1 MKRANF
7 KSIVNRS
14 LREAVKKHLK
24 SLKELHS
31 KSKGLDEKLQVQPY
45 LHSNEMSLQEKQLL
59 FKLRT
64 YTYDCKANFKNK
76 FQSDIKC
83 INCSDEDTQEHL
95 LRCSI
100 ADGINCSEVKHEDI
114 FGNLKSQVKVVKVMM
129 KIHDRR
135 KLVANNSPLIGSHVH
150 FNPMLGA

>member
-7 KSIVNRS
+7 KSLVNRS

-114 FGNLKSQVKVVKVMM
+114 FGN
-129 KIHDRR
+129 
-135 KLVANNSPLIGSHVH
+135 
-150 FNPMLGA
+150 

>member
-1 MKRANF
+1 MLGCLTAPNKKRLNKPETELAKQLFQVQKLAPLKNDWIKQIEDDLRICDISLTEAEITVMKRANF
-7 KSIVNRS
+7 KSLVNRS

-64 YTYDCKANFKNK
+64 YTYDCKANFK
-76 FQSDIKC
+76 
-83 INCSDEDTQEHL
+83 
-95 LRCSI
+95 R
-100 ADGINCSEVKHEDI
+100 
-114 FGNLKSQVKVVKVMM
+114 
-129 KIHDRR
+129 
-135 KLVANNSPLIGSHVH
+135 
-150 FNPMLGA
+150 